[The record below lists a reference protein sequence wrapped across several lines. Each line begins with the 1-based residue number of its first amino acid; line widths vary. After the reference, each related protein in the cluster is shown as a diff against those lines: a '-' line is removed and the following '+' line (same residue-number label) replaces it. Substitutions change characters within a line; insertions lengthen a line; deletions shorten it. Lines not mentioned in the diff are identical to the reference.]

1 LLIILRDSPARFA
14 TITLVEVGA
23 QALLVLELF
32 WLMRAL
38 GMMTPVSFAFV
49 IEASVKVIGMAFLF
63 VPMQVGVSEGAYAV
77 VFNTMG
83 LSAAAGFALAFL
95 RRARTLA
102 IAGIGLWMLAVLTR
116 HRERSLA

>member
-1 LLIILRDSPARFA
+1 
-14 TITLVEVGA
+14 
-23 QALLVLELF
+23 
-32 WLMRAL
+32 MRAL
-38 GMMTPVSFAFV
+38 DIVTPISFAFV
-49 IEASVKVIGMAFLF
+49 IEASVKVIGIAVLF
-63 VPMQVGVSEGAYAV
+63 IPMQLGVSEGTYAL

-102 IAGIGLWMLAVLTR
+102 VAAIGLTTLAVLTR